1 MNKKS
6 VMRLVSAF
14 VAVILM
20 LFQTAFAFDLTK
32 SESAVNNTEYAKKSA
47 EIVYSY
53 NKKTGVN
60 RPDSVAAPL
69 RIIGKTTDLNYAFD
83 STGAVDFALC
93 EDGRFLLQFKDSVT
107 LDNCISMLRGDS
119 KIVYAERDAILY
131 TQADETE
138 NTEYMSWGAEA
149 LEMNKYSAFIWPQ
162 NGENKVTVAVVDSG
176 VANLD
181 VYGKRV
187 INGYDFAQNDNDP
200 SNDVSSNSH
209 GTFLAGVIIDS
220 TPNLNINILSVKIVD
235 NKYAYLINAV
245 NGIYYA
251 VDNGADIINFSLCGQ
266 LSKKDC
272 QSLEEAVNYAVS
284 NGVTFVTCASNQSS
298 DTVNFCPAHVEDAI
312 TASAVNINLEFL
324 NGSSNYGKEVDICA
338 PGGNIK
344 GYKADGTIQSLSGT
358 SVSAAYV
365 SACAAMFKLMNPEC
379 NPHQM
384 QDAIK
389 ASCKDLG
396 EEGFDI
402 YYGHGIPQMSYFI
415 SDETV
420 YAEKITVDKTEIVL
434 DINESV
440 KINAEVLP
448 ANTTNKSVNWN
459 SENPDIAKVDEQG
472 NVTAVAYGSTEIKA
486 VTADGKIEAVSKVT
500 VSEPASEPYV
510 TNININKEPEKKIYT
525 YRIDEK
531 IDLSGI
537 ELEVVYSDN
546 NTKPVTD
553 AENIIPNGYD
563 CKRTG
568 EQIIK
573 ISYGG
578 FTAEYSIEV
587 EYAWWQWI
595 IRILLLGFI
604 WY

>member
-1 MNKKS
+1 MLRS
-6 VMRLVSAF
+6 FFAVI
-14 VAVILM
+14 VAILM
-20 LFQTAFAFDLTK
+20 LFQTAFAFD
-32 SESAVNNTEYAKKSA
+32 SAKKEAAVSNAEYAKKAA
-47 EIVYSY
+47 EIVYLY

-60 RPDSVAAPL
+60 RPDSIIAPL
-69 RIIGKTTDLNYAFD
+69 RIIGKTIDLNYAFD
-83 STGAVDFALC
+83 STGAVDFVLC
-93 EDGRFLLQFKDSVT
+93 EDGRFLLQFSDST
-107 LDNCISMLRGDS
+107 MLKSCFSMLRSDP

-131 TQADETE
+131 TQTDESE

-149 LEMNKYSAFIWPQ
+149 LGMNKYSEYIQ
-162 NGENKVTVAVVDSG
+162 LNNNENKVTVAVIDSG

-220 TPNLNINILSVKIVD
+220 TPNLNIDILSVKIVE

-266 LSKKDC
+266 LSKNDC

-284 NGVTFVTCASNQSS
+284 KGVTFVTCASNQSS

-312 TASAVNINLEFL
+312 TASAVNNNLEFL

-338 PGGNIK
+338 PGGYIK

-379 NPHQM
+379 NPHQI
-384 QDAIK
+384 QSAIK

-402 YYGHGIPQMSYFI
+402 YYGYGIPQMSYFI

-420 YAEKITVDKTEIVL
+420 YAQKITVDKTEIVL
-434 DINESV
+434 DINETI

-448 ANTTNKSVNWN
+448 ADATNKSVNWH
-459 SENPDIAKVDEQG
+459 SENPDIAEVDERG
-472 NVTAVAYGSTEIKA
+472 NVTAVAYGSTEIRA

-500 VSEPASEPYV
+500 VSEPASGPYIIG
-510 TNININKEPEKKIYT
+510 ININKEPDKKVYT
-525 YRIDEK
+525 YKVDEE
-531 IDLSGI
+531 IELSGI
-537 ELEVVYSDN
+537 KLEAVYSDN
-546 NTKPVTD
+546 NKKPVTD
-553 AENIIPNGYD
+553 IENIIPDGYD
-563 CKRTG
+563 CKQTG

-578 FTAEYSIEV
+578 FTAEYSVEV